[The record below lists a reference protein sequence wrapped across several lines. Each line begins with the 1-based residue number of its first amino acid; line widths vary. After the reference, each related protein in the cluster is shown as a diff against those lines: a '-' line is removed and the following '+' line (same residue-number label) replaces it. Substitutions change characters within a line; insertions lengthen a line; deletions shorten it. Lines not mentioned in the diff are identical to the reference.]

1 MLFRSITLSAVAI
14 GDASNSGLLARLAK
28 TADGRFYTVR
38 DDQSRVS
45 VPQIFIK
52 EAQLVRR
59 SMLWE
64 GEPFVP
70 VRVGTAD
77 WMRDMNSLPP
87 IGGYVIAGTRPEPA
101 QLGLI
106 SAGDTR
112 DPILAWWNH
121 GLGRAVA
128 LTTDLGGGWTRGWSS
143 WAGFQ
148 PFVGGMLRWALR
160 PSAPPDLTVRA
171 RVDGDEAEVELEATG
186 EAARKAESAE
196 ALVRQPD
203 GSGARVT
210 LRQVA
215 PGRWSG
221 RFPVDRAG

>member
-1 MLFRSITLSAVAI
+1 
-14 GDASNSGLLARLAK
+14 
-28 TADGRFYTVR
+28 
-38 DDQSRVS
+38 
-45 VPQIFIK
+45 
-52 EAQLVRR
+52 
-59 SMLWE
+59 
-64 GEPFVP
+64 
-70 VRVGTAD
+70 
-77 WMRDMNSLPP
+77 MNSLPP

-128 LTTDLGGGWTRGWSS
+128 LTTDLGGRWTRGWSS

-186 EAARKAESAE
+186 EAARKAESSE

-221 RFPVDRAG
+221 RFPVDRAGSYLVNAAVSLGAQRPVFTQASVSVPYAREFRTASADAWM